1 VLTLR
6 KKFLKAVKY
15 KPLFQESV
23 DSIERSVVDNHG
35 KDMGADL
42 LKAWREEE
50 ANFKQKVVDFCT
62 YREILE
68 SPYNLSKPIG
78 ERQILSDVTIL

>member
-1 VLTLR
+1 
-6 KKFLKAVKY
+6 VKY

-23 DSIERSVVDNHG
+23 NSVEHSVVDNHG
-35 KDMGADL
+35 KDIGADL

-50 ANFKQKVVDFCT
+50 ANFKQKVVDFHT
-62 YREILE
+62 HGEILE
-68 SPYNLSKPIG
+68 SPYNFPKPAG